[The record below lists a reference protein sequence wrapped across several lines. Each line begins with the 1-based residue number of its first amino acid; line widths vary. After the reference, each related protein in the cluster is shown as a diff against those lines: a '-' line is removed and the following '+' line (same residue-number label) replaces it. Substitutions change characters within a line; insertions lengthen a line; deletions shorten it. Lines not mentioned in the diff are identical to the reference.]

1 MKVVGHDHEIM
12 KEIFALLA
20 ISKEDL
26 DEQVGGGD
34 ALEYRSPLSRD
45 GGDEEC
51 TVHATE
57 RSPRVTRKDVSGVT
71 SKLFNYGGEGFWWKS
86 AP

>member
-1 MKVVGHDHEIM
+1 VKVVGHDHEIM

-51 TVHATE
+51 AVHSRNLVHA
-57 RSPRVTRKDVSGVT
+57 
-71 SKLFNYGGEGFWWKS
+71 
-86 AP
+86 